1 MSGANMRANDR
12 LENVFKPVLDPL
24 KVLFL
29 ETIKSAYFSYMFNWE
44 FMNFTYTDFFWYFYG
59 STDKNQQVLDS
70 VTDAI
75 EVDIPLLF
83 NNQY

>member
-1 MSGANMRANDR
+1 MKAQDR
-12 LENVFKPVLDPL
+12 LTNVFEPVLDPL
-24 KVLFL
+24 KELFL
-29 ETIKSAYFSYMFNWE
+29 ETIKSPYFYNVFNWE
-44 FMNFTYTDFFWYFYG
+44 YMEFRYKDFFWYFYG